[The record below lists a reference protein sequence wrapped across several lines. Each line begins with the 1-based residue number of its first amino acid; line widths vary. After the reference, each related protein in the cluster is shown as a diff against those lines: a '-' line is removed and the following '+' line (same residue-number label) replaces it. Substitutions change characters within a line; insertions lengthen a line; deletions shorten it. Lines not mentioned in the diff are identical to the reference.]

1 MRRWVQGHE
10 LGQVAKGN
18 GRTMKAIVT
27 GAAGFI
33 GFHVARRLA
42 TEGVEIVAIDNVN
55 DYYPVALKE
64 TRLSALDGH
73 AGIRFVR
80 ANIANA
86 GELAAAIGE
95 DTDADV
101 VIHLAAQAGVRYS
114 VENPAAY
121 VDANVHGQVTVFEQA
136 LRMKKR
142 PPIVYASSSSVY
154 GTNSKVPFSESDPVD
169 NPVSVYAATKRSGEL
184 LAHSYRHV
192 HKIASTGLRFF
203 TVYGPYGRPDMAP
216 WLFTDAILKGEPI
229 KVYNH
234 GKMERDFTFID
245 DIVNGV
251 LGAMNRILT
260 NPEATAPVYNLGNN
274 KPVALM
280 RFIEIIE
287 KACGREATKEFAPMP
302 PADVPRT
309 YADTD
314 LAARDLGFSP
324 STSLEEGIPLFV
336 EWFRGYN
343 GR

>member
-1 MRRWVQGHE
+1 
-10 LGQVAKGN
+10 
-18 GRTMKAIVT
+18 MKAIVT

-33 GFHVARRLA
+33 GFHVAKRLA

-64 TRLSALDGH
+64 TRLSALDGL

-80 ANIANA
+80 ANVASA
-86 GELAAAIGE
+86 PELAKAIG
-95 DTDADV
+95 DDDDADIIV
-101 VIHLAAQAGVRYS
+101 HLAAQAGVRYS

-136 LRMKKR
+136 LRMAKR

-216 WLFTDAILKGEPI
+216 WLFTEAILKGEPI
-229 KVYNH
+229 KVFNH
-234 GKMERDFTFID
+234 GRMERDFTFIN
-245 DIVNGV
+245 DIVDGV
-251 LGAMNRILT
+251 VGAVNRIVA
-260 NPEATAPVYNLGNN
+260 NPEGTAPVYNLGNN

-287 KACGREATKEFAPMP
+287 QACGREAIKEFAPMP

-309 YADTD
+309 YADID
-314 LAARDLGFSP
+314 LASRDLGFSP

>member
-1 MRRWVQGHE
+1 
-10 LGQVAKGN
+10 
-18 GRTMKAIVT
+18 MKAIVT

-42 TEGVEIVAIDNVN
+42 TEGVQIVAIDNVN

-260 NPEATAPVYNLGNN
+260 SPEATAPVYNLGNN

-280 RFIEIIE
+280 RFIEMIE

-309 YADTD
+309 YADID

>member
-1 MRRWVQGHE
+1 
-10 LGQVAKGN
+10 
-18 GRTMKAIVT
+18 MKAIVT

-101 VIHLAAQAGVRYS
+101 IVHLAAQAGVRYS

-251 LGAMNRILT
+251 VGAMNRILT

-309 YADTD
+309 YADID

>member
-1 MRRWVQGHE
+1 
-10 LGQVAKGN
+10 
-18 GRTMKAIVT
+18 MKAIVT

-80 ANIANA
+80 ANVANA

-101 VIHLAAQAGVRYS
+101 IIHLAAQAGVRYS

-302 PADVPRT
+302 AADVPRT
-309 YADTD
+309 YADID

-336 EWFRGYN
+336 KWFRGYN